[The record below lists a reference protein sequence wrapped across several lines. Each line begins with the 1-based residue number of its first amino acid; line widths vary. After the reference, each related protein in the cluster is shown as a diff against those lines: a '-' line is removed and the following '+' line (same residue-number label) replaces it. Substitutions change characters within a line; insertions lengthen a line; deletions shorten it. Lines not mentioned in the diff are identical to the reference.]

1 MSKQEDL
8 NQRSKDNTR
17 FPSGEILLS
26 VLQKEYEYEADRF
39 RSLESRTGIFMAF
52 VGAVLV
58 FFANTIRIQHFNMK
72 VETVLQALP
81 YVLLIL
87 FSILTLLS
95 LFISLLYF
103 IKVISIQTYKRLS
116 LDGFT
121 ESNATYD
128 AEIVST
134 ALMTEYKKIV
144 EHNNEANNKKV
155 KCYKIGVYYILV
167 SLVFMA
173 ISYILS
179 LFVV

>member
-8 NQRSKDNTR
+8 NQNSKDNTG
-17 FPSGEILLS
+17 FPSGEKLLS

-52 VGAVLV
+52 VGAILV
-58 FFANTIRIQHFNMK
+58 FFASTIRIQYFNME

-95 LFISLLYF
+95 LFISLAYF

-121 ESNATYD
+121 ESNTAYD
-128 AEIVST
+128 VGIVST
-134 ALMTEYKKIV
+134 SLMIEYKKII
-144 EHNNEANNKKV
+144 EHNNEANNRKV
-155 KCYKIGVYYILV
+155 KYYKTGVYYILV
-167 SLVFMA
+167 SLVFIA

-179 LFVV
+179 LFIV